1 MSSFELLS
9 DELLE
14 AFRNELSDQLLYSIN
29 EAGDTEIDVDYF
41 DFYNAVSSVFS
52 SKIEGEDIELDSF
65 LKHKFLKVE
74 FKPDYTLRA
83 NDLFAAY
90 ELLKTKELNLTNFL
104 EAHAILTRN
113 LLPKSQQGLL
123 RNSPMVVMNSE
134 GRIEYSA
141 TAPGLVKSEIDKLF
155 HDIEILLSLDLEE
168 LEVLYYSSQI
178 HFWFV
183 KIHPFYDGNGRA
195 GRLLEKWFLVANFK
209 EKGFALQTEKSYY
222 QNLQTYYTNLR
233 KTGFE
238 YEDTNFSKSLDFML
252 MSANAIINTNNEG
265 SSH

>member
-29 EAGDTEIDVDYF
+29 EAGDTEIEVDYF

-141 TAPGLVKSEIDKLF
+141 TAPGLVKSEIDQLF
-155 HDIEILLSLDLEE
+155 HDIEIVLSLDLDEY
-168 LEVLYYSSQI
+168 EVLYYSAQI
-178 HFWFV
+178 HFWLV

-195 GRLLEKWFLVANFK
+195 ARLLEKWFLVAHFK

-222 QNLQTYYTNLR
+222 QNLQAYYKNLR
-233 KTGFE
+233 ISGFE
-238 YEDTNFSKSLDFML
+238 YEDTDFSKAINFML
-252 MSANAIINTNNEG
+252 ISSKAVIDNNK
-265 SSH
+265 